1 MGTTPTYL
9 DGNATA
15 GPLAELLTFDVTV
28 TVARCRGCGDSMVLA
43 RCRVY
48 SAGPGLVLRCAACEC
63 VLLRLVIVNDRAWL
77 DMTGIA
83 CLQIDLGESG

>member
-1 MGTTPTYL
+1 MGTPTYL

-28 TVARCRGCGDSMVLA
+28 TVARCKGCGESMVLA

-48 SAGPGLVLRCAACEC
+48 SAGPGLVLRCADCDR
-63 VLLRLVIVNDRAWL
+63 VLVRLVIVDDRAWL
-77 DMTGIA
+77 DMTGVA